1 MSSQWNDPKIKKRK
15 SGANRE
21 NRKRQR
27 RPRRVTNAVKD
38 PADLL
43 LLEEA
48 LKRFRKVWRR
58 VDESGEKHG
67 IVEKIL
73 DRFPEI
79 RISDNVKYC
88 SSGTSEALSSK
99 ESFIPGVVIVENF
112 LNSREVE
119 ALRDIF
125 SAHHVWKSYSY
136 GSTYIGTKQKLDSSL
151 RRLDFGPVDMRP
163 EGVMGKED
171 THTWRIGPLRQQ
183 VVDLMVERFK
193 LVYKY
198 QNFICNCAADEK
210 EASKGKKP
218 AELLSM
224 PFWSNGE
231 DLPNTL
237 QMTQIQ
243 PWENLGTH
251 WDSRNKWLEGILSIG
266 FGDQPGDVDT
276 RGDRWQLILERGSK
290 NSDGYVR
297 HFVSC
302 NPGTSYIIFGSAQGR
317 TEKCGEK
324 KVMHEACK
332 CCWRHGISSNASQ
345 KSTRLSLTLRT
356 YDQHWGTV
364 FK

>member
-1 MSSQWNDPKIKKRK
+1 MPSQRNDLPAKERK
-15 SGANRE
+15 GGETHE

-38 PADLL
+38 PATRL
-43 LLEEA
+43 LLEKA
-48 LKRFRKVWRR
+48 LKRLQKVWRR

-67 IVEKIL
+67 IVEKVL
-73 DRFPEI
+73 ETFPQI
-79 RISDNVKYC
+79 RVNDTVKYC
-88 SSGTSEALSSK
+88 SSGTSKALDSQ
-99 ESFIPGVVIVENF
+99 ESCIPGVVIVENF
-112 LNSREVE
+112 LDSREVE

-136 GSTYIGTKQKLDSSL
+136 GSTYIGAKKKLDSSL

-163 EGVMGKED
+163 EGVVGKED

-183 VVDLMVERFK
+183 LVNLMVERFK

-198 QNFICNCAADEK
+198 QNFICNCIVD
-210 EASKGKKP
+210 KKDTSNRKNP
-218 AELLSM
+218 IEVSSI
-224 PFWSNGE
+224 PFWGNGE

-266 FGDQPGDVDT
+266 FGDQPGDADQ
-276 RGDRWQLILERGSK
+276 RGDKWQLILEKGSK
-290 NSDGYVR
+290 NSGDFIR
-297 HFVSC
+297 HFVAC

-317 TEKCGEK
+317 TEKCGES

-345 KSTRLSLTLRT
+345 RSTRLSLTLRT
-356 YDQHWGTV
+356 YDQDWGTIRE
-364 FK
+364 